1 VTRQPA
7 VVGAAVLA
15 GLIVGG
21 GAYTARHGVSDA
33 ALSSSAKARSGL
45 ERQAAP
51 LHVRLLHWHQ
61 PRVPAPR
68 GTAPLPSTALSA
80 SHVVAVTAQA
90 PITRTSVIAGGEDS
104 TGEGGDD

>member
-1 VTRQPA
+1 MTRQPA

-33 ALSSSAKARSGL
+33 ALSSSARARSGL
-45 ERQAAP
+45 ERQAGP

-61 PRVPAPR
+61 PRVPATRPP
-68 GTAPLPSTALSA
+68 ALLPSTSLSA
-80 SHVVAVTAQA
+80 PQVAAVTAQT
-90 PITRTSVIAGGEDS
+90 PVTRTSVIAGSEDS